1 MKRITFLTQYYVP
14 EMGAPPAR
22 ISETAI
28 GLAQRGH
35 IVNVITAV
43 PNRPEGRINKDYQD
57 KYEYRSVE
65 NEVSVIRVGIYLPRM
80 FGDFVNRLITEASF
94 IVSVLIFAFG
104 DLRSSDTIVIQNPP
118 LFSGMLSFVL
128 KFLTKAKVVNWC
140 SDVWPDLHVELGTL
154 TEKGVITKVMRLMQ
168 KISLVN
174 SDAVAVTTKNS
185 VKQVKAVYGAKKC
198 FLWPNGVDTSYF
210 YPHVAEPKLRESWG
224 VNATDFLVGYAG
236 LHGNFQNLHTV
247 LDAAKLLA
255 STQVKFVL
263 IGSGAQK
270 SELVARVAKERIEN
284 VIMGEALP
292 RREIP
297 NALQAFDV
305 LIVPLAKPMPSTIPS
320 KFYECLSSG
329 KPLMAVAD
337 SEISAI
343 VEEYKLGSVYD
354 CGNAD
359 SLAKQLKVLSLADDN
374 ELAVMANNARNLAF
388 EYDRK
393 KIITRIQENLN
404 DL

>member
-1 MKRITFLTQYYVP
+1 MLFCP
-14 EMGAPPAR
+14 
-22 ISETAI
+22 I
-28 GLAQRGH
+28 GL
-35 IVNVITAV
+35 
-43 PNRPEGRINKDYQD
+43 EGYI
-57 KYEYRSVE
+57 
-65 NEVSVIRVGIYLPRM
+65 
-80 FGDFVNRLITEASF
+80 
-94 IVSVLIFAFG
+94 SVLIFAFG
-104 DLRSSDTIVIQNPP
+104 DLRSSDFIVIQNPP
-118 LFSGMLSFVL
+118 LFFFFLSFAL

-140 SDVWPDLHVELGTL
+140 SDVWPDLHLELGTL
-154 TEKGVITKVMRLMQ
+154 TEKSFITKLMRLMQ
-168 KISLVN
+168 RISLVN

-185 VKQVKAVYGAKKC
+185 VKQIKAVYGAKKC
-198 FLWPNGVDTSYF
+198 FLWPNGVDTSFF
-210 YPHVAEPKLRESWG
+210 YPHAAEPKLRESWG
-224 VNATDFLVGYAG
+224 ANATDFLVGYAG

-255 STQVKFVL
+255 NTQVKFVL
-263 IGSGAQK
+263 IGSGTQK
-270 SELVARVAKERIEN
+270 SELEVRVVKERIKN

-292 RREIP
+292 REKIP
-297 NALQAFDV
+297 NILQAFDV

-337 SEISAI
+337 SEISTI
-343 VEEYKLGSVYD
+343 VKEYKLGSVYD

-359 SLAKQLKVLSLADDN
+359 SLAKELILLSYKDDN

-393 KIITRIQENLN
+393 EIINRIHENLN